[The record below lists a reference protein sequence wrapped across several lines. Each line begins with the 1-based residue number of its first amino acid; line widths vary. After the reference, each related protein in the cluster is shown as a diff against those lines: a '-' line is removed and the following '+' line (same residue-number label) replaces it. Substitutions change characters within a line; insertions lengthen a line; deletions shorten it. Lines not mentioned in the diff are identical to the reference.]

1 MKKIQ
6 SDHRVRVTKLML
18 RKAFTELL
26 SKKPLQSIS
35 VKELCELAGIN
46 RGTFYTHYQD
56 IYALLEEIESE
67 MYASFQ
73 KALEPLLSHGD
84 GSPVAICMGIFECLR
99 ENYDMCIIMLGDYS
113 DKQFM
118 AKLLNLGREKCLET
132 YSRHFKN
139 ATAKQIEYFYSFVS
153 SGCIG
158 LLRQWLEEGMGALR
172 AGNRPDG
179 GENHVLRHRLSGKP
193 GKIKVNLPCGYSAG
207 RFCGKQ
213 IVKNSQA

>member
-35 VKELCELAGIN
+35 VKELCELANVN

-56 IYALLEEIESE
+56 IYALLEEIEGE

-132 YSRHFKN
+132 YAHHFKN
-139 ATAKQIEYFYSFVS
+139 ATQRRSPI
-153 SGCIG
+153 
-158 LLRQWLEEGMGALR
+158 
-172 AGNRPDG
+172 RPSKSCPAASAIWKTRK
-179 GENHVLRHRLSGKP
+179 NKYKTKRVLRIFRGAFFAGK
-193 GKIKVNLPCGYSAG
+193 
-207 RFCGKQ
+207 
-213 IVKNSQA
+213 

>member
-35 VKELCELAGIN
+35 VKELCELANVN

-56 IYALLEEIESE
+56 IYALLEEIEGE

-84 GSPVAICMGIFECLR
+84 GNPVAICMGIFECLR

-118 AKLLNLGREKCLET
+118 AKLLNLGREKCLDT

-158 LLRQWLEEGMGALR
+158 LLRQWLDEGMVRSAQEIAHTAEKIMSCGIGYL
-172 AGNRPDG
+172 
-179 GENHVLRHRLSGKP
+179 ENPEK
-193 GKIKVNLPCGYSAG
+193 
-207 RFCGKQ
+207 
-213 IVKNSQA
+213 